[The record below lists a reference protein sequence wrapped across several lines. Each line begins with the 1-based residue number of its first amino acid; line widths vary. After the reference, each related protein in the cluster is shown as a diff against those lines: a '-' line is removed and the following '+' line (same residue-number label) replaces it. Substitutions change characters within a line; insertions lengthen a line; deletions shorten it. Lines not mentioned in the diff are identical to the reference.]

1 MMSSPRIAVIGAG
14 GFIGSRIVESF
25 HLRGWAAIRPVVRRA
40 SALARSSRFK
50 LESRIAD
57 ACDKRALCA
66 ALSGCE
72 YLIHAAGG
80 DDATIL
86 EMVGPVFR
94 AAQHAGVRRIVYL
107 SSASVHGQSPQPGT
121 DENSRLRADQPIS
134 YNNAKVRA
142 ERRFLYMRAKGNVE
156 IVFLRPGIVYGPRSL
171 WIGSFADELLTGRAF
186 VVNGARGICNSIY
199 VDNLVHAIRLAL
211 TADRVDGHAFLVGD
225 QETVTWRD
233 LYSPIVKAL
242 GMEFE
247 EIPSVNGSPSDSSG
261 FERIIGMRDSKLGK
275 ALLRILPARL
285 RNAAYAGLSA
295 WFEHQPDGSGVSR
308 GLEVRR
314 AAGLERTLLQTCSWK
329 LSSQKAER
337 MLGYSPQVSFQEGCR
352 RCVEWLRFAG
362 YPVVNRNE

>member
-1 MMSSPRIAVIGAG
+1 
-14 GFIGSRIVESF
+14 
-25 HLRGWAAIRPVVRRA
+25 
-40 SALARSSRFK
+40 
-50 LESRIAD
+50 
-57 ACDKRALCA
+57 
-66 ALSGCE
+66 
-72 YLIHAAGG
+72 
-80 DDATIL
+80 
-86 EMVGPVFR
+86 
-94 AAQHAGVRRIVYL
+94 
-107 SSASVHGQSPQPGT
+107 
-121 DENSRLRADQPIS
+121 
-134 YNNAKVRA
+134 
-142 ERRFLYMRAKGNVE
+142 MRAKGNVE